1 MPLLLTAQDLSLAF
15 GWRPL
20 LDHVNFS
27 LESGE
32 RVALLGRNG
41 EGKSTLLNVLRGAQ
55 MPDDGSL
62 RISEGVRIAYLPQD
76 PPAAD
81 ARTVREV
88 VRDGLAETAALVERY
103 QTLLAAHDEHDADEL
118 ARLEAAVAAAD
129 GWQLDNRIDGILQRF
144 DLDGAAQMADL
155 SGGWRRRVWLAR
167 VLVARPDVLLL
178 DEPTNHLDMGAIVWL
193 ENLLNNFAGAVVFVT
208 HDRAFLDT
216 VATRIW

>member
-55 MPDDGSL
+55 APDDGSL
-62 RISEGVRIAYLPQD
+62 RITEGVCIAYLPQD

-103 QTLLAAHDEHDADEL
+103 QTLLAAHDAHDADEL

-144 DLDGAAQMADL
+144 DLNGATQMADL

-167 VLVARPDVLLL
+167 VLVTA
-178 DEPTNHLDMGAIVWL
+178 A
-193 ENLLNNFAGAVVFVT
+193 
-208 HDRAFLDT
+208 
-216 VATRIW
+216 